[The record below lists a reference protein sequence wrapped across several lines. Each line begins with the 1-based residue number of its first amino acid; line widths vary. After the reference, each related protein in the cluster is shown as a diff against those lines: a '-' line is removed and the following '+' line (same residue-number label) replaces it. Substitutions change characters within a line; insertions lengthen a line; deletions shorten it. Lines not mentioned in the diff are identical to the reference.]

1 MGSLRLLRL
10 LWVLH
15 IGGVILWGAALLGD
29 ELLPLAARSVS
40 PADRLLL
47 ASAYRLGVALSEPLT
62 LSAYFLTVISGAL
75 SALLGP
81 WGLFRWYWLMV
92 KYLLTAFLIFTGEVF
107 LGPARV
113 ELAALAARG
122 FDVSGISVQAA
133 LWRRLHLAVLFLL
146 LVISHLKPW
155 GKVSESER

>member
-1 MGSLRLLRL
+1 MSSVRLLRL

-15 IGGVILWGAALLGD
+15 LVGVILWASALLSD
-29 ELLPLAARSVS
+29 ELLPLAARAVS

-62 LSAYFLTVISGAL
+62 LLAYFLTVVSGAL
-75 SALLGP
+75 SALWGP
-81 WGLFRWYWLMV
+81 WGLFRWYWLLV
-92 KYLLTAFLIFTGEVF
+92 KYALTLFLILTGEAF

-122 FDVSGISVQAA
+122 LDLSGAWTQAA
-133 LWRRLHLAVLFLL
+133 VWRRLHLAVLFLL

-155 GKVSESER
+155 GKMSENGR